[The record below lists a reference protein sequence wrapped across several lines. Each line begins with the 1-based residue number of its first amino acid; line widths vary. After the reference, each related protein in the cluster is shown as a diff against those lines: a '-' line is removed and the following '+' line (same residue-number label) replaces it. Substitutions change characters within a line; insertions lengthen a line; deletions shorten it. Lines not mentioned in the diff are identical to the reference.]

1 MIDLKELKNNFD
13 QVANKLIARGVDP
26 FILESLKDKREGF
39 VKAQM
44 EVDRLKSIQNKKSRL
59 FPKYK
64 KEGRESELKSELE
77 TLKKDI
83 AAKMALAN
91 ALEEEFNSITE
102 TIPNIPDDEVPY
114 GEDEDD
120 NVELKRV
127 LEIPSFEFTPKEHWE
142 LAEIN
147 GWIDFEAGVKLAG
160 SRFSVFKKEGAKVQR
175 ALINYMLDFNSK
187 RGFEEVVTP
196 VIVNA
201 NTLFGTGQ
209 LPKFEDDLYKLEGKE
224 EYYLIPTAEVTLTN
238 LYKDSILSPELLPI
252 KHTAYTPCFRKEA
265 GSGGRD
271 IRGIIRQHQFD
282 KVEIVAITKQEDSD
296 KVFDEMVQ
304 TVSDLLTSLELPH
317 RVMML
322 CSKDLGFSAA
332 KTIDIEVWLPG
343 QGRYRE
349 ISSISNTR
357 DFQARRAKIRY
368 KDEGKNI
375 LAHTLNGS
383 SLAVGRTM
391 VAIMENF
398 QTSSGE
404 IKIPK
409 VLREYMR

>member
-1 MIDLKELKNNFD
+1 MIDVKELKNNFD
-13 QVANKLIARGVDP
+13 QVADKLTARGVDQS
-26 FILESLKDKREGF
+26 ILEGLKKKREEF

-44 EVDRLKSIQNKKSRL
+44 EVDELKSIQNKKSKL
-59 FPKYK
+59 FPEYK
-64 KEGRESELKSELE
+64 KEGREGELRSELE

-83 AAKMALAN
+83 ADKTALAN
-91 ALEEEFNSITE
+91 ALEEEFSSITE
-102 TIPNIPDDEVPY
+102 NIPNIPDDIVPY
-114 GEDEDD
+114 GESEDD

-147 GWIDFEAGVKLAG
+147 GWIDFEAGAKLAG
-160 SRFSVFKKEGAKVQR
+160 SRFSVFRKEGARVQR

-187 RGFEEVVTP
+187 RGFEEAVTP

-209 LPKFEDDLYKLEGKE
+209 LPKFEDDLYKLEGE
-224 EYYLIPTAEVTLTN
+224 EGYYLIPTAEVTLTN
-238 LYKDSILSPELLPI
+238 LYNDSILSPELLPI

-271 IRGIIRQHQFD
+271 VRGIIRQHQFD

-296 KVFDEMVQ
+296 RVFDEMVQ
-304 TVSDLLTSLELPH
+304 TVSDLLTSLGLPH
-317 RVMML
+317 RLMML
-322 CSKDLGFSAA
+322 CSKDIGFSAA
-332 KTIDIEVWLPG
+332 KTVDIEVWLPG
-343 QGRYRE
+343 QGKYRE

-368 KDEGKNI
+368 KDEGKNT

-398 QTSSGE
+398 QTSSGDIE
-404 IKIPK
+404 IPEILK
-409 VLREYMR
+409 EYMR